1 MWQIYLL
8 LSECISINSA
18 KARMNS
24 HEVAVN
30 APRIEQ
36 EEMRMSDMTLAPGD
50 IPDFVKE
57 AEAAMAN
64 GEQIIEERKEVTIKF
79 AKGLVGE
86 PFMSKNGKELVEVKI
101 PNADQNDKTPWAS
114 FVISPKMV
122 HDNKFSKTG
131 KGVWM
136 KLPEDGTTVV
146 KKPICIGTNPEG
158 KRIWH
163 NDMKTVT
170 NTELKEMVEV
180 YKTRNQDYRP
190 KPQEQDKADGG
201 FVPAGGDSPFID
213 VDTPFTPPKGGDS
226 PFVPATPEDG
236 NPFIEAEQ
244 ADKKPAKTDAVKDSQ
259 ESDNKTEK
267 KSLMKDLD
275 KKKAEAAKQP
285 KKAKGNPKTTELSK

>member
-1 MWQIYLL
+1 MWQNYLL

-36 EEMRMSDMTLAPGD
+36 EDEHMSDAALAPGD

-64 GEQIIEERKEVTIKF
+64 GEQIIEESEEVTIKF

-86 PFMSKNGKELVEVKI
+86 PFLSKNGKELVEVKI

-114 FVISPKMV
+114 FVISPKMI

-190 KPQEQDKADGG
+190 KEQAQDKA
-201 FVPAGGDSPFID
+201 GDSPFID
-213 VDTPFTPPKGGDS
+213 SDAPFIPPKGDDS

-244 ADKKPAKTDAVKDSQ
+244 
-259 ESDNKTEK
+259 ESEK
-267 KSLMKDLD
+267 KAEKTSLVKNLD

-285 KKAKGNPKTTELSK
+285 KKSKPKDKATELSK

>member
-1 MWQIYLL
+1 
-8 LSECISINSA
+8 
-18 KARMNS
+18 
-24 HEVAVN
+24 
-30 APRIEQ
+30 
-36 EEMRMSDMTLAPGD
+36 MSDAALAPGD

-86 PFMSKNGKELVEVKI
+86 PFLSKNGKELVEVKI

-114 FVISPKMV
+114 FVISPKMI

-190 KPQEQDKADGG
+190 KEQTQDKADGG
-201 FVPAGGDSPFID
+201 FVPVGGDSPFID
-213 VDTPFTPPKGGDS
+213 SDTPFTPPKGDDS

-244 ADKKPAKTDAVKDSQ
+244 
-259 ESDNKTEK
+259 ESEK
-267 KSLMKDLD
+267 KAEKTSLVKNLD
-275 KKKAEAAKQP
+275 KQKAEAAKQP
-285 KKAKGNPKTTELSK
+285 KKSKPKDKATELSK

>member
-1 MWQIYLL
+1 
-8 LSECISINSA
+8 
-18 KARMNS
+18 
-24 HEVAVN
+24 
-30 APRIEQ
+30 
-36 EEMRMSDMTLAPGD
+36 MSDMTLSPGD

-64 GEQIIEERKEVTIKF
+64 GEQIIEEIKEVTIKF

-86 PFMSKNGKELVEVKI
+86 PFLSKNGKELVEVKI

-114 FVISPKMV
+114 FVISPKMI

-180 YKTRNQDYRP
+180 YKTRYQDYRP

-244 ADKKPAKTDAVKDSQ
+244 ADMKPVKADDAKINQ
-259 ESDNKTEK
+259 ESEKKTEK
-267 KSLMKDLD
+267 KSLVKNLD
-275 KKKAEAAKQP
+275 KKKTEAAKQP
-285 KKAKGNPKTTELSK
+285 KKTKPKAKTTELSK

>member
-1 MWQIYLL
+1 MWQNYLL

-36 EEMRMSDMTLAPGD
+36 DDEHMSDAALAPGD

-86 PFMSKNGKELVEVKI
+86 PFLSKNGKELVEVKI

-114 FVISPKMV
+114 FVISPKMI

-190 KPQEQDKADGG
+190 KEQTQDKADGG
-201 FVPAGGDSPFID
+201 FVPVGGDSPFID
-213 VDTPFTPPKGGDS
+213 SDTPFTPPKGDDS

-244 ADKKPAKTDAVKDSQ
+244 
-259 ESDNKTEK
+259 ESEK
-267 KSLMKDLD
+267 KAEKTSLVKNLD

-285 KKAKGNPKTTELSK
+285 KKSKPKDKATELSK

>member
-1 MWQIYLL
+1 
-8 LSECISINSA
+8 
-18 KARMNS
+18 MNS

-36 EEMRMSDMTLAPGD
+36 EDEHMSDAALAPGD

-86 PFMSKNGKELVEVKI
+86 PFLSKNGKELVEVKI

-114 FVISPKMV
+114 FVISPKMI

-180 YKTRNQDYRP
+180 YKTRNQDYRS
-190 KPQEQDKADGG
+190 KEQAQDKA
-201 FVPAGGDSPFID
+201 GDSPFID
-213 VDTPFTPPKGGDS
+213 SDAPFIPPKGDDS

-236 NPFIEAEQ
+236 NPFMEAEQ
-244 ADKKPAKTDAVKDSQ
+244 
-259 ESDNKTEK
+259 ESEK
-267 KSLMKDLD
+267 KAEKTSLVKNLD
-275 KKKAEAAKQP
+275 KKKAEAAKKP
-285 KKAKGNPKTTELSK
+285 KKSKPKDKAMELSK

>member
-1 MWQIYLL
+1 MWQNYLL

-36 EEMRMSDMTLAPGD
+36 EDEHMSDAALAPGD

-86 PFMSKNGKELVEVKI
+86 PFLSKNGKELVEVKI

-114 FVISPKMV
+114 FVISPKMI

-190 KPQEQDKADGG
+190 EEQAQDKADGG
-201 FVPAGGDSPFID
+201 FVPVGGDSPFID
-213 VDTPFTPPKGGDS
+213 SDTPFTPPKGDDS

-236 NPFIEAEQ
+236 NPFMEAEQ
-244 ADKKPAKTDAVKDSQ
+244 
-259 ESDNKTEK
+259 ESEK
-267 KSLMKDLD
+267 KAEKTSLVKNLD

-285 KKAKGNPKTTELSK
+285 KKSKPKDKATELSK

>member
-1 MWQIYLL
+1 MWQNYLL

-36 EEMRMSDMTLAPGD
+36 EDEHMSDAALAPGD

-86 PFMSKNGKELVEVKI
+86 PFLSKNGKELVEVKI

-114 FVISPKMV
+114 FVISPKMI

-180 YKTRNQDYRP
+180 YKTRNQDYRS
-190 KPQEQDKADGG
+190 KEQAQDKA
-201 FVPAGGDSPFID
+201 GDSPFID
-213 VDTPFTPPKGGDS
+213 SDAPFIPPKGDDS

-244 ADKKPAKTDAVKDSQ
+244 
-259 ESDNKTEK
+259 ESEK
-267 KSLMKDLD
+267 KAEKTSLVKNLD

-285 KKAKGNPKTTELSK
+285 KKSKPKDKAMELSK

>member
-1 MWQIYLL
+1 MHSDGQIYLVP
-8 LSECISINSA
+8 SECISINSA

-86 PFMSKNGKELVEVKI
+86 PFLSKNGKELVEVKI

-114 FVISPKMV
+114 FVISPRMI

-146 KKPICIGTNPEG
+146 KKPMCIGTNPEG

-190 KPQEQDKADGG
+190 KEQTQDKADGG
-201 FVPAGGDSPFID
+201 FVPVGGDSPFID
-213 VDTPFTPPKGGDS
+213 SDTPFTPPKGDDS

-236 NPFIEAEQ
+236 NPFMEAEQ
-244 ADKKPAKTDAVKDSQ
+244 ESEKKA
-259 ESDNKTEK
+259 EK
-267 KSLMKDLD
+267 KSLVKNLD

-285 KKAKGNPKTTELSK
+285 KKSKPKDKATELSK

>member
-1 MWQIYLL
+1 MWQNYLL

-36 EEMRMSDMTLAPGD
+36 EDEHMSDAALAPGD

-86 PFMSKNGKELVEVKI
+86 PFLSKNGKELVEVKI

-114 FVISPKMV
+114 FVISPKMI

-131 KGVWM
+131 RGVWM

-190 KPQEQDKADGG
+190 KEQTQDKADGG
-201 FVPAGGDSPFID
+201 FVPVGGDSPFID
-213 VDTPFTPPKGGDS
+213 SDTPFTPPKGDDS

-244 ADKKPAKTDAVKDSQ
+244 
-259 ESDNKTEK
+259 ESEK
-267 KSLMKDLD
+267 KAEKTSLVKNLD

-285 KKAKGNPKTTELSK
+285 KKSKPKDKATELSK

>member
-1 MWQIYLL
+1 MECTLMWQIYLL
-8 LSECISINSA
+8 LSERISINSA

-36 EEMRMSDMTLAPGD
+36 EEMRMSDMALAPGD

-86 PFMSKNGKELVEVKI
+86 PFLSKNGKELVEVKI

-114 FVISPKMV
+114 FVISPRMI

-146 KKPICIGTNPEG
+146 KKPMCIGTNPEG

-190 KPQEQDKADGG
+190 KEQTQDKADGG
-201 FVPAGGDSPFID
+201 FVPVGGDSPFID
-213 VDTPFTPPKGGDS
+213 SDTPFTPPKGDDS

-236 NPFIEAEQ
+236 NPFMEAEQ
-244 ADKKPAKTDAVKDSQ
+244 ESEKKA
-259 ESDNKTEK
+259 EK
-267 KSLMKDLD
+267 KSLVKNLD

-285 KKAKGNPKTTELSK
+285 KKSKPKDKATELSK

>member
-1 MWQIYLL
+1 MWQNYLL

-36 EEMRMSDMTLAPGD
+36 EDEHMSDTALAPGD

-86 PFMSKNGKELVEVKI
+86 PFLSKNGKELVEVKI

-114 FVISPKMV
+114 FVISPKMI

-131 KGVWM
+131 RGVWM

-190 KPQEQDKADGG
+190 KEQTQDKADGG
-201 FVPAGGDSPFID
+201 FVPVGGDSPFID
-213 VDTPFTPPKGGDS
+213 SDTPFTPPKGDDS

-244 ADKKPAKTDAVKDSQ
+244 
-259 ESDNKTEK
+259 ESEK
-267 KSLMKDLD
+267 KAEKTSLVKNLD

-285 KKAKGNPKTTELSK
+285 KKSKPKDKATELSK

>member
-1 MWQIYLL
+1 
-8 LSECISINSA
+8 
-18 KARMNS
+18 MNS

-36 EEMRMSDMTLAPGD
+36 EDEHMSDAALAPGD

-86 PFMSKNGKELVEVKI
+86 PFLSKNGKELVEVKI

-114 FVISPKMV
+114 FVISPNMI

-190 KPQEQDKADGG
+190 EEQAQDKA
-201 FVPAGGDSPFID
+201 GDSPFID
-213 VDTPFTPPKGGDS
+213 SDAPFIPPKGDDS

-244 ADKKPAKTDAVKDSQ
+244 
-259 ESDNKTEK
+259 ESEK
-267 KSLMKDLD
+267 KAEKTSLVKNLD

-285 KKAKGNPKTTELSK
+285 KKSKPKDKATELSK

>member
-1 MWQIYLL
+1 
-8 LSECISINSA
+8 
-18 KARMNS
+18 MNS

-36 EEMRMSDMTLAPGD
+36 EEMRMSDTALVPGD

-64 GEQIIEERKEVTIKF
+64 GEKIIEERKEVTIKF

-86 PFMSKNGKELVEVKI
+86 PFMSKNGKELVEVRI

-114 FVISPKMV
+114 FVISPKMI

-244 ADKKPAKTDAVKDSQ
+244 SGERPTKADAVKDSR
-259 ESDNKTEK
+259 ESENKTEK
-267 KSLMKDLD
+267 KS
-275 KKKAEAAKQP
+275 EAAKQP
-285 KKAKGNPKTTELSK
+285 KRAKAKSKTTELSK